1 MPIRQLTWM
10 GLLVALSVVLTRL
23 FSFAIPIGG
32 TMALRLGFGPIPI
45 IMAGLLMGP
54 VAGLLVGAVA
64 DLLGFVLN
72 PMGGLYLP
80 DFTLISMLTG
90 LIPALVYRGLG
101 RTLHPRWRVAI
112 SVVIT
117 QVVTTLVLTPL
128 ALQYRFK
135 MPLVVTL
142 PMRFAAQAI
151 LIPAYSLVIWVICS
165 RVAAAFPQ
173 FRNDRR

>member
-1 MPIRQLTWM
+1 M
-10 GLLVALSVVLTRL
+10 GLLVALSIVLTRL
-23 FSFAIPIGG
+23 FSFAIPLGG

-45 IMAGLLMGP
+45 VMAGLLMGP

-80 DFTLISMLTG
+80 DFTLISMATG
-90 LIPALVYRGLG
+90 LIPALIYRSFG
-101 RTLHPRWRVAI
+101 RTLHPRWKVTL
-112 SVVIT
+112 SVLVT
-117 QVVTTLVLTPL
+117 QVVTTLVLTPM
-128 ALQYRFK
+128 ALLYRFK

-151 LIPAYSLVIWVICS
+151 LIPAYSLIIWVICS
-165 RVAAAFPQ
+165 RMAKAFPQ
-173 FRNDRR
+173 FGDRQ